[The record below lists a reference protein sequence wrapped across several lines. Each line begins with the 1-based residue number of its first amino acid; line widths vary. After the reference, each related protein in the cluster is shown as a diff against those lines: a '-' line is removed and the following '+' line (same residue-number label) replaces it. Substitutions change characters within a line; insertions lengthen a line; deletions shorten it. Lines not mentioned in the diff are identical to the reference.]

1 MRNSED
7 KIMRK
12 IILGNLIP
20 YKAQYRNS
28 KEAEKAWNNGCEFI
42 LESKGHCLDGLLVTV
57 NIFDSTDS
65 FRLFLQGR
73 KGKFIVV
80 SGS

>member
-1 MRNSED
+1 MNHTF
-7 KIMRK
+7 I
-12 IILGNLIP
+12 GNLIP
-20 YKAQYRNS
+20 YKASYRNQS
-28 KEAEKAWNNGCEFI
+28 EAFKAWHSGCDFV
-42 LESKGHCLDGLLVTV
+42 LESKGHCLDGLLVT
-57 NIFDSTDS
+57 NRIFDNDET